1 MNLASLLPVARCLAF
16 LALLA
21 SGGTVLGQDLDDD
34 GPPRPIPAIGGQVF
48 REVRSIPYPG
58 GAVYLQRGIS
68 GAFMGGKY
76 KNLGQDQSLYQ
87 WQGEIGYFYLPWLS
101 AGLGFKINAGEP
113 TALEQKVFNR
123 YYINMRFHKPW
134 TRFALYAGPQL
145 GLDNLNVLSGTPPAD
160 TLGAVIEEPIR
171 NTNAGLGLEIGA
183 GYKFA
188 RWAGFTMGSVAEYS
202 LVGDRNSMFGND
214 LNLRLIPGLAID
226 VLAFTDTLRE
236 LVPAL
241 YINTEVQVGFL
252 LFQRGRHRSDQ
263 AFLLGVSLAF

>member
-1 MNLASLLPVARCLAF
+1 MKSAALFPVARTLVL

-21 SGGTVLGQDLDDD
+21 WGEAALGQDLQDD
-34 GPPRPIPAIGGQVF
+34 GPPKPIPALEGQVF

-58 GAVYLQRGIS
+58 GAVYLSRGIS

-87 WQGEIGYFYLPWLS
+87 WQGEIGYFYTPWFS
-101 AGLGFKINAGEP
+101 AGLAFKINAGEP
-113 TALEQKVFNR
+113 TALQQKVFNR
-123 YYINMRFHKPW
+123 YFVNMRFHKPW

-145 GLDNLNVLSGTPPAD
+145 GLDNLNVLSGAPPTD
-160 TLGAVIEEPIR
+160 TLGAVIEEPLR
-171 NTNAGLGLEIGA
+171 NTNAGLGFEAGA

-202 LVGDRNSMFGND
+202 LVGDKNSMFGND

-263 AFLLGVSLAF
+263 AFMLGVSLAF